1 MNIKN
6 IKNLISWNIISAIG
20 YLSLLMTAV
29 FLIMY
34 SLGASGI
41 NVQADS
47 NEYFYDYLEKYV
59 IALYFGI
66 YKFQILV
73 IILLII
79 GSVYEKKKYLE
90 NNEPGF
96 ILFPEREKIYSI
108 LFLSGIYLNV
118 LPLILLLITFIPV
131 HFRLL

>member
-1 MNIKN
+1 MKIEKF
-6 IKNLISWNIISAIG
+6 KNLITWNIISAIG
-20 YLSLLMTAV
+20 YLCILISAV

-34 SLGASGI
+34 TLGASGI
-41 NVQADS
+41 NIQSDS
-47 NEYFYDYLEKYV
+47 NEYFYDYLEKFV
-59 IALYFGI
+59 ITPYFGI

-79 GSVYEKKKYLE
+79 SSFSEKKKYLE
-90 NNEPGF
+90 NNEPGI
-96 ILFPEREKIYSI
+96 ILFPEREKFYSI
-108 LFLSGIYLNV
+108 LFVSGIYLNL

>member
-1 MNIKN
+1 MKINKF
-6 IKNLISWNIISAIG
+6 KNLISWNIISAIG
-20 YLSLLMTAV
+20 YLSILMSAV
-29 FLIMY
+29 FLIIY
-34 SLGASGI
+34 TLGASGI
-41 NVQADS
+41 NIQADS
-47 NEYFYDYLEKYV
+47 NEYFYDYLEKHV
-59 IALYFGI
+59 ITPYFEV
-66 YKFQILV
+66 YKFQIV
-73 IILLII
+73 VVILLII

-108 LFLSGIYLNV
+108 LFLSGIYLNL

>member
-1 MNIKN
+1 MKINKFKN
-6 IKNLISWNIISAIG
+6 FISWNIIYAIV
-20 YLSLLMTAV
+20 YLSILMCAV
-29 FLIMY
+29 FLIIY
-34 SLGASGI
+34 TLGASGI
-41 NVQADS
+41 NIQADS
-47 NEYFYDYLEKYV
+47 NEYFYDYLEKHV
-59 IALYFGI
+59 ITPYFEV

-73 IILLII
+73 VILLII

-90 NNEPGF
+90 NNEPGL

-108 LFLSGIYLNV
+108 LFLSGIYLNL

>member
-59 IALYFGI
+59 IAPYFGI

-73 IILLII
+73 II
-79 GSVYEKKKYLE
+79 
-90 NNEPGF
+90 
-96 ILFPEREKIYSI
+96 
-108 LFLSGIYLNV
+108 
-118 LPLILLLITFIPV
+118 
-131 HFRLL
+131 